1 MNNVINIIAQDH
13 KKWVRIA
20 NSFGTNGNA
29 EDIVQ
34 GKYNKTLMFNETEVN
49 HYFVFKVLRN
59 IYLDEVKKK
68 KRIIYTDD
76 NYIEPSVCADSFE
89 YDEMLQEVRD
99 EIKDWHLY
107 EIKIYEL
114 IFLEGW
120 NMTQLSNKTG
130 INYHS
135 IRRTVL
141 KIKNTLNNKIR

>member
-1 MNNVINIIAQDH
+1 
-13 KKWVRIA
+13 
-20 NSFGTNGNA
+20 
-29 EDIVQ
+29 
-34 GKYNKTLMFNETEVN
+34 
-49 HYFVFKVLRN
+49 
-59 IYLDEVKKK
+59 
-68 KRIIYTDD
+68 
-76 NYIEPSVCADSFE
+76 
-89 YDEMLQEVRD
+89 MLQEVRD